1 MSLQAIN
8 KAAKDA
14 DRLLDDRQRAR
25 LKQLNGIEKLL
36 FLRLMVELSRSL
48 EESDGRITSRRGF
61 VSLGRAVDKV
71 FDVVE
76 GKAFQSLARNTV
88 RDVASVVSMNA
99 KYYRSMR
106 VVQGGRFG
114 PIQEAVASAIRK
126 RLGITDEKDIRG
138 KGYLDQLFATDPAR
152 EEIKKLVAKSVA
164 AGVPMSVLARSLRIH
179 IQGTKN
185 AAGVLERTVGGFV
198 LDTYNQADA
207 LTNQEFAKRLDL
219 RYFVYGGGL
228 IETSREFC
236 RKRDGKVYTTEEA
249 EEWGK
254 DSTLPRTKAEKEAGG
269 KPAGYVPLVDRG
281 RWNCR
286 HRILYISEQMA
297 FVKRPDLRPNRSGEK

>member
-1 MSLQAIN
+1 MSREAIN

-25 LKQLNGIEKLL
+25 LRQLNGIEKLI
-36 FLRLMVELSRSL
+36 FVRLMLELTKGL
-48 EESDGRITSRRGF
+48 EESNGRITSRRGF
-61 VSLGRAVDKV
+61 VSLGKAVDQV
-71 FDVVE
+71 FDYVE
-76 GKAFQSLARNTV
+76 GKQFRSLARNTV

-99 KYYRSMR
+99 KYYRRMQ

-114 PIQEAVASAIRK
+114 AIQEAVAAAIRK
-126 RLGITDEKDIRG
+126 RLGVTAEDDIRAR
-138 KGYLDQLFATDPAR
+138 GYLDQLFATNPAR
-152 EEIKKLVAKSVA
+152 EEIKKTVAKSVA
-164 AGVPMSVLARSLRIH
+164 AGVPMSVLARSLRIQ

-185 AAGVLERTVGGFV
+185 APGVLERTVGGFV

-219 RYFVYGGGL
+219 RYFIYSGGL

-236 RKRDGKVYTTEEA
+236 RKRDGQVFTTEEA
-249 EEWGK
+249 EKWGTDK
-254 DSTLPRTKAEKEAGG
+254 TLPRTKAEKEAGG

-297 FVKRPDLRPNRSGEK
+297 FARRPDLRPKTR